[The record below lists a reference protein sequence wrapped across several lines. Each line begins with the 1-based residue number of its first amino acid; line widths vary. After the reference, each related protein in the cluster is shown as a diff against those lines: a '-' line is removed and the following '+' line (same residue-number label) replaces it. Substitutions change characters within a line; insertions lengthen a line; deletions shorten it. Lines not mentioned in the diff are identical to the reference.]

1 MRNREITRQQTHKVR
16 QSPRDALQRLFEKLV
31 PVPKVWRAARRTPY
45 APEATFWMFL
55 GQTFSGDKSCTEA
68 VVKRA
73 AQYAGPAPSPD
84 TGAYCKARKRLR
96 QEDLE
101 TIDDAVI
108 EAGHRTQEQAGRWWG
123 RRVRVVDGSTVSM
136 PDTPENQALYPQP
149 GRQQPGCGFP
159 MMRLVALFSLATG
172 GILGCA
178 RGALKTSERAL
189 FRTLWWMLET
199 GDVVLADRG
208 FCSYAECYLLQTRG
222 VDYVMRKHAKRT
234 VGVVRRKRLGRND
247 YLVEWIRTNVRPH
260 WLTDDE
266 WTGMPKRLTLREI
279 TVCVDIPGFRTTVI
293 AIATSLCDPKA
304 FPTRAFADLYRRR
317 WMAELFLRDIKT
329 SQGMDILRCKTP
341 EKIHK
346 ELLLHL
352 IAYNLL
358 RATLLQA
365 ARRHRKLLHRLS
377 FKTALAA
384 VRNWLPSPHD
394 QSASC
399 AIPQK
404 LLLYLANAQ
413 VPLRPNRIEP
423 RAIKRRPKEYDRL
436 NQPRNVLRQRLLTH
450 AV

>member
-159 MMRLVALFSLATG
+159 MMRLVALFSLVR
-172 GILGCA
+172 IP
-178 RGALKTSERAL
+178 
-189 FRTLWWMLET
+189 
-199 GDVVLADRG
+199 
-208 FCSYAECYLLQTRG
+208 
-222 VDYVMRKHAKRT
+222 AKRIRRSAGSGS
-234 VGVVRRKRLGRND
+234 VSPQEGDRVIRRKAITCSGASRSLGRVGAKRRGCFNFSG
-247 YLVEWIRTNVRPH
+247 L
-260 WLTDDE
+260 LG
-266 WTGMPKRLTLREI
+266 TGSS
-279 TVCVDIPGFRTTVI
+279 C
-293 AIATSLCDPKA
+293 SSS
-304 FPTRAFADLYRRR
+304 FA
-317 WMAELFLRDIKT
+317 W
-329 SQGMDILRCKTP
+329 S
-341 EKIHK
+341 
-346 ELLLHL
+346 LLL
-352 IAYNLL
+352 
-358 RATLLQA
+358 
-365 ARRHRKLLHRLS
+365 
-377 FKTALAA
+377 
-384 VRNWLPSPHD
+384 VRT
-394 QSASC
+394 C
-399 AIPQK
+399 G
-404 LLLYLANAQ
+404 
-413 VPLRPNRIEP
+413 RCE
-423 RAIKRRPKEYDRL
+423 
-436 NQPRNVLRQRLLTH
+436 
-450 AV
+450 